1 MPQEAINA
9 TLDLDGLEVL
19 GTSVSDDGVELV
31 VQSSFE
37 AGSCRRCGGIAAESK
52 DRPQVLVRDLSV
64 SGQAVM
70 LRWIKRRWRCGY
82 CAATWTESHSQIP
95 PRARMTVRFRVHLA
109 TQAIRER
116 NFSQVAAA
124 EGVSYDTVARAHRER
139 ADLLE
144 RERPKPPPRLLALD
158 EAAVRKGHSYCTVI
172 SDPER
177 RYVMDSLPG
186 RGGIGLVAWLS
197 DLPPDVKD
205 GIEAV
210 VLDMFGPFHLAVAAA
225 LPNATRV
232 ADKFHVLR
240 NVNLAL
246 DRQRSRIQG
255 RGRKTGARKLLF
267 RRRYLLL
274 RGLESLTAADRHRL
288 DAMFFDHPELAT
300 GWQLKE
306 GFRAIYELAG
316 SHEDAAAMLERWIEL
331 AASSAIPEFEKLA
344 RNLIGW
350 RAELLAYF
358 DYRITNGYAE
368 GITNRIKVIKR
379 QAYGVPSFDSFRR
392 RILVECGAPKVG
404 VPA

>member
-19 GTSVSDDGVELV
+19 GTSVSAEGVEFV
-31 VQSSFE
+31 IQSTLE
-37 AGSCRRCGGIAAESK
+37 AGSCRRCGGIAAEPK
-52 DRPQVLVRDLSV
+52 ERPQVLVRDLSV
-64 SGQAVM
+64 SGHPVM
-70 LRWIKRRWRCGY
+70 LRWVKRRWRCGY
-82 CAATWTESHSQIP
+82 CTATWTETHPQIP
-95 PRARMTVRFRVHLA
+95 ARSRMTVRFKVHLA

-124 EGVSYDTVARAHRER
+124 EGVSYDTVARAHRAR
-139 ADLLE
+139 AELLE
-144 RERPKPPPRLLALD
+144 RERAKPPPRLLAVD
-158 EAAVRKGHSYCTVI
+158 EAAIRKGHSYCTVI

-177 RYVMDSLPG
+177 RYVLDSLPG
-186 RGGIGLVAWLS
+186 RGGVALVAWLS
-197 DLPPDVKD
+197 QLPHDVKD
-205 GIEAV
+205 GIEAI

-225 LPNATRV
+225 LPQVPRV

-255 RGRKTGARKLLF
+255 RGRKTGARKRLF
-267 RRRYLLL
+267 RKRYLLL
-274 RGLESLTAADRHRL
+274 RAFESLSVADRHRL
-288 DAMFFDHPELAT
+288 DSLFFDHPELAA

-316 SHEDAAAMLERWIEL
+316 SRQDAALMLESWFH
-331 AASSAIPEFEKLA
+331 AATSSGIPEFEKLA
-344 RNLIGW
+344 RNLRGW

-358 DYRITNGYAE
+358 DYRVTNGYAE

-379 QAYGVPSFDSFRR
+379 QAYGVPTFDSFRR
-392 RILVECGAPKVG
+392 RILVECGEPKAG

>member
-1 MPQEAINA
+1 MPNEAINA

-19 GTSVSDDGVELV
+19 GTSVTDDGIEFV
-31 VQSSFE
+31 VQSRFE
-37 AGSCRRCGGIAAESK
+37 AGSCRRCGGIAAEPK
-52 DRPQVLVRDLSV
+52 ERPHVLVRDLSV
-64 SGQAVM
+64 SGQPVV

-82 CAATWTESHSQIP
+82 CALTWTESHEEIP
-95 PRARMTVRFRVHLA
+95 PRARMTVRFKAHLA
-109 TQAIRER
+109 QQAIREK

-124 EGVSYDTVARAHRER
+124 EGVSYDTVARAHHAR

-144 RERPKPPPRLLALD
+144 RGRTTPPLRIVAID

-172 SDPER
+172 SDPEH
-177 RYVMDSLPG
+177 RYVVDSLRG

-197 DLPPDVKD
+197 QLPDDVKD

-225 LPNATRV
+225 LPHVPRV

-255 RGRKTGARKLLF
+255 RGHKTGARKRLF
-267 RRRYLLL
+267 RKRFLLL
-274 RGLESLTAADRHRL
+274 RALESLSVADRHRL
-288 DAMFFDHPELAT
+288 DALFFDHPELAL
-300 GWQLKE
+300 GWHLKE
-306 GFRAIYELAG
+306 GFRDIYEHA
-316 SHEDAAAMLERWIEL
+316 SSREDAAQMLERWFEQ
-331 AASSAIPEFEKLA
+331 ATSSGIPEFEKLA
-344 RNLIGW
+344 RNLKGW
-350 RAELLAYF
+350 RSELLAFF
-358 DYRITNGYAE
+358 DFRLTNGYAE

-379 QAYGVPSFDSFRR
+379 QAYGVPSFPSFRR
-392 RILVECGAPKVG
+392 RILVECGTPKAG